1 MPKIK
6 MELKKLGKE
15 LSIKQ
20 KQDIQNIFEKN
31 AEYFS
36 ANEKH
41 HPDYMFELMK
51 FYNDY
56 FNEEEPFVEEDVGCE
71 DCQST
76 MIKFIWISYIGL

>member
-31 AEYFS
+31 
-36 ANEKH
+36 
-41 HPDYMFELMK
+41 
-51 FYNDY
+51 
-56 FNEEEPFVEEDVGCE
+56 
-71 DCQST
+71 
-76 MIKFIWISYIGL
+76 FITKLALNNITN